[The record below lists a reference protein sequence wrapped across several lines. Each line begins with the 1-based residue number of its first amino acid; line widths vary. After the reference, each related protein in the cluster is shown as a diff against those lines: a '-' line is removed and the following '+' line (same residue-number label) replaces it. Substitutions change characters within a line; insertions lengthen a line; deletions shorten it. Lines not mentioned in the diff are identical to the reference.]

1 MQEMHGKKK
10 IVNYEFIGFKNG
22 RLSFKCKECK
32 KSHSKLANE
41 SKKKKKNTM
50 KNYNE
55 NSDIGY
61 FVEVDI
67 DYPKELF
74 NLHKDL
80 PFLSD

>member
-41 SKKKKKNTM
+41 SKKKKK
-50 KNYNE
+50 YNE
-55 NSDIGY
+55 
-61 FVEVDI
+61 
-67 DYPKELF
+67 KLQ
-74 NLHKDL
+74 
-80 PFLSD
+80 